1 MSSFDLKSLD
11 SQFKHENIKESFEE
25 LYHCLGFIASVASCP
40 EMIEPHEW
48 IDELIIT
55 KSGKPH
61 FINEKQV
68 HTITENLIA
77 WWKECN
83 DCFEEG
89 ETIVLP
95 KNLSL
100 TPSGNANK
108 KLTQFAMGYLD
119 AFEWLSKCWQANL
132 SNEDDEANRTVAVL
146 NFILARFINE
156 KAMQKEEPEMIEQ
169 LPDLEGCVKVLP
181 NLVSGVGILGK
192 DLYLDNMLDKQETP
206 ESTTFHKENKTVG
219 RNDPCPCGS
228 GKKFK
233 KCCLH

>member
-1 MSSFDLKSLD
+1 MSSFDLKSLEK
-11 SQFKHENIKESFEE
+11 QFKQENIKESFEE
-25 LYHCLGFIASVASCP
+25 LYHCLGFIVSVASCP
-40 EMIEPHEW
+40 EVVEPHEW

-55 KSGKPH
+55 KSGKPR

-68 HTITENLIA
+68 HTITENLIG
-77 WWKECN
+77 WWNQCN
-83 DCFEEG
+83 TCFEDG
-89 ETIVLP
+89 ETIQLT
-95 KNLSL
+95 KDLSL

-156 KAMQKEEPEMIEQ
+156 KAMQKEEPDMIEQ

-181 NLVSGVGILGK
+181 NLISGVGILGK
-192 DLYLDNMLDKQETP
+192 DLCLENALKEKETKT
-206 ESTTFHKENKTVG
+206 SAFLKENKTVG
-219 RNDPCPCGS
+219 RNDSCPCGS

-233 KCCLH
+233 KCCG